1 MGGGRTLLQHCSA
14 ESYMVH
20 VPDRLLSP
28 RLASY
33 LLPVSAQRNNGHGV
47 DQSGRR
53 DGNVGY
59 PVHVRG
65 IQRIHTA
72 LLHLGLDAI
81 INRNYMLAYLR
92 GSREP
97 RES

>member
-20 VPDRLLSP
+20 VPDRLHGP
-28 RLASY
+28 RLALY
-33 LLPVSAQRNNGHGV
+33 LLPVSAQRNDGRGV

-65 IQRIHTA
+65 VQRIHTA
-72 LLHLGLDAI
+72 QLHLVRSYSVCSIFFTPSVVVITNPLI
-81 INRNYMLAYLR
+81 
-92 GSREP
+92 
-97 RES
+97 